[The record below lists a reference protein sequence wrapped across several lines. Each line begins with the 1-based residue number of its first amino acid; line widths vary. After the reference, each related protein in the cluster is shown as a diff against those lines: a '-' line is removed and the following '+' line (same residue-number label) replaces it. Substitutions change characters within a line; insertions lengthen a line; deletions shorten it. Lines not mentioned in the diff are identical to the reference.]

1 MNDDDRREPLRML
14 VVEASLRV
22 DSISARLAQLHRACA
37 HASSVEL

>member
-22 DSISARLAQLHRACA
+22 DSISARLAQLAPTVIERP
-37 HASSVEL
+37 SP